1 MRWRLRRRTRPVLRN
16 NKIFVSG
23 QWLRPAAILV
33 LLAFV
38 PAIGEAI
45 YFRDKISWQ
54 SPIPP
59 SELVTV
65 DQARAW
71 SDNAIWVDARPDEEF
86 ARDHVPGAVSLNE
99 DRWNELLPQF
109 LPKWS
114 PEKKVVVYCSAES
127 CNAAREVAKRLR
139 DEAQLKDG
147 EGKNC
152 VFVLQGGWE
161 EWLKKN
167 R

>member
-1 MRWRLRRRTRPVLRN
+1 VKSRPIRQVLLL
-16 NKIFVSG
+16 I
-23 QWLRPAAILV
+23 A
-33 LLAFV
+33 LAFV
-38 PAIGEAI
+38 PAIGEAL
-45 YFRDKISWQ
+45 YFRDRVSWQ
-54 SPIPP
+54 SRVPT

-65 DQARAW
+65 DQAHTW
-71 SDNAIWVDARPDEEF
+71 GENAIWVDARTDDEF

-109 LPKWS
+109 LQRWS
-114 PEKKVVVYCSAES
+114 PEKRVVVYCSAES

-139 DEAQLKDG
+139 DEAQLK
-147 EGKNC
+147 N

-161 EWLKKN
+161 EWLRKK